1 MAKKAMEPVKLES
14 YFNDYVDD
22 DNEDVEVEVIEEK
35 ENETDDDYDDYT
47 DNYEDFNK
55 IKEEVEETVVEKE
68 VATTDVSKVQKHR
81 SYKEVYRE
89 LDAVDDDYEDPTFNT
104 ILSFVSKWF
113 SIIGV
118 IIAIILI
125 AYFIVTGQFQN
136 LILYILGLV
145 AAFFFGWFFMY
156 FLVKFT
162 ENN

>member
-1 MAKKAMEPVKLES
+1 MAKKEVEPVKLES
-14 YFNDYVDD
+14 YFNNYEDD
-22 DNEDVEVEVIEEK
+22 EEEIIEE
-35 ENETDDDYDDYT
+35 NEKSDDYDEYT

-55 IKEEVEETVVEKE
+55 IKDEVEEVVVEEEKKD
-68 VATTDVSKVQKHR
+68 TTDNSKVHKQKTYR
-81 SYKEVYRE
+81 EVYKE
-89 LDAVDDDYEDPTFNT
+89 LDEVDDDYEAAKFNG
-104 ILSFVSKWF
+104 ILSLISKWF

-125 AYFIVTGQFQN
+125 AYFITTGQFQN